1 MIIACAQPQTRRRS
15 RDRLEEW
22 VEGMMIHVWIEG
34 GRGRERDFYRLTLEE
49 EEEEEEEEGGERENP
64 SNKKGPSPFP
74 FAQRDGGGG

>member
-49 EEEEEEEEGGERENP
+49 EEEEEEGGERENP

>member
-49 EEEEEEEEGGERENP
+49 EEEEEEGGERENP

-74 FAQRDGGGG
+74 FAQRGGGGG